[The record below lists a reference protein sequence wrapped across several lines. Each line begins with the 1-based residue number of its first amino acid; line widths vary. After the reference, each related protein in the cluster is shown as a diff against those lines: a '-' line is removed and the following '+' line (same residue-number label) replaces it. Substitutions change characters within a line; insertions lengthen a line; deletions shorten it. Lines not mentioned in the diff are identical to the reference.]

1 MEKDLNGPGNVTC
14 RITTLDVER
23 SQEGWPRLRNS
34 RPRSFGEYFWMTRAG
49 IIGLPNV
56 GKSTLFNALTAAGA
70 EAANYPFCTIE
81 PNVGVAPV
89 PDDRLHT
96 IHEFIQTPKATPAIV
111 QFVDIAGLVRGAG
124 AGEGLGNKFL
134 SHIREVDALIHVVR
148 CFENPD
154 VSHVDPA
161 IDPVSDIETVETELM
176 LADLQQVETALDKAS
191 RVARSGDREAK
202 QVAEMMTTCRDELS
216 RGKPLRR
223 SSREDP
229 RYWKTVTEMGLLS
242 AKPVL
247 YVANVDESDVC
258 GGGTRAGSVRA
269 FAAEHG
275 GEVVSICAGIEAELV
290 ELEPEDRD
298 EILESMEL
306 VEPALDKVIR
316 AAYRLLGLISF
327 FTTGNEVR
335 AWPVREG
342 ATAPEAAGRIHT
354 DFEQGFIRV
363 EVYSVDDLRACR
375 SEPEIRAAGKM
386 RVEGK
391 SYVVQDGDVCHFL
404 FHA

>member
-1 MEKDLNGPGNVTC
+1 
-14 RITTLDVER
+14 
-23 SQEGWPRLRNS
+23 
-34 RPRSFGEYFWMTRAG
+34 
-49 IIGLPNV
+49 
-56 GKSTLFNALTAAGA
+56 
-70 EAANYPFCTIE
+70 
-81 PNVGVAPV
+81 
-89 PDDRLHT
+89 
-96 IHEFIQTPKATPAIV
+96 
-111 QFVDIAGLVRGAG
+111 
-124 AGEGLGNKFL
+124 
-134 SHIREVDALIHVVR
+134 
-148 CFENPD
+148 
-154 VSHVDPA
+154 
-161 IDPVSDIETVETELM
+161 
-176 LADLQQVETALDKAS
+176 
-191 RVARSGDREAK
+191 
-202 QVAEMMTTCRDELS
+202 
-216 RGKPLRR
+216 
-223 SSREDP
+223 
-229 RYWKTVTEMGLLS
+229 MGGQ
-242 AKPVL
+242 
-247 YVANVDESDVC
+247 

-306 VEPALDKVIR
+306 VEPALCKVIH

-342 ATAPEAAGRIHT
+342 FTAPEAAGRIHT